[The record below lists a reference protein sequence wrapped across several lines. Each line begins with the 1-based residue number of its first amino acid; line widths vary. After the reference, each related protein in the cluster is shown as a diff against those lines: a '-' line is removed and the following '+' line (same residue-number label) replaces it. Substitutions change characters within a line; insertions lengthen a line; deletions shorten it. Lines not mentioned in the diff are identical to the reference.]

1 VAALAAVARGDDRLA
16 PLAPGCDHALDRLG
30 REVRPVGEHD
40 HRGLSV
46 ERGQAA
52 AEGGS
57 GASLPVGAADD
68 VRVGLHFVGTHDHDD
83 FLYRGLPDPLQDLRE
98 EDPLFRGAETSGG
111 SGGEDDARDQ
121 VQPRSERQT
130 SVTFAT

>member
-16 PLAPGCDHALDRLG
+16 ALAPGRDHALDRLG
-30 REVRPVGEHD
+30 REVWPVGEQD
-40 HRGLSV
+40 YRGLGV
-46 ERGQAA
+46 DCGQAA

-68 VRVGLHFVGTHDHDD
+68 VRVGLDLVCAEDDDHLLD
-83 FLYRGLPDPLQDLRE
+83 RGAAKPLQDLWKKETLLGR
-98 EDPLFRGAETSGG
+98 AEARRG
-111 SGGEDDARDQ
+111 SGREDDARDQ
-121 VQPRSERQT
+121 VQPRTERQA